1 MSANSLAVNRIRTS
15 LNAASEESR
24 NKFPK
29 IIANIAIA
37 LIFTSISQI
46 VVWFLNGLNPDV
58 LFLLQFGLLLAA
70 GMFLVRALFDA
81 LTITDKAT
89 KLLLKR
95 VGIKKELS
103 KQRII
108 TDIIYIVC
116 VLLVAAAAGPIITDV
131 SSFGLLIQQI
141 VSYAAMGVILLFVY
155 DIGRTFYK
163 ITEKKAN
170 RFVNRVSSSNNGDER
185 HSK

>member
-1 MSANSLAVNRIRTS
+1 MAANRIRTS
-15 LNAASEESR
+15 LNAASEELR

-37 LIFTSISQI
+37 LIFTGISQ
-46 VVWFLNGLNPDV
+46 VVGWTLNGLSYEIV
-58 LFLLQFGLLLAA
+58 FLLQIGLLLAA
-70 GMFLVRALFDA
+70 GMFLVRTLFDA

-89 KLLLKR
+89 KQLLKR

-103 KQRII
+103 RQRIFKDVI
-108 TDIIYIVC
+108 CIVAI
-116 VLLVAAAAGPIITDV
+116 LLVAAAIVPITNL
-131 SSFGLLIQQI
+131 SSFGPLPQQI
-141 VSYAAMGVILLFVY
+141 ITYATMGLIVLFVY

-170 RFVNRVSSSNNGDER
+170 NFADRISSSNKGDETNP
-185 HSK
+185 K